1 MVDPGQDA
9 PLPQEALDDFR
20 VVCQFGAEDLDRH
33 LTAPGVR
40 SPVHLADRPPAHD
53 LVQDVAAQHLL
64 GHATQ
69 LKAELSSAR
78 RAK

>member
-1 MVDPGQDA
+1 MFGPATKSVTM
-9 PLPQEALDDFR
+9 DDFP
-20 VVCQFGAEDLDRH
+20 VVRQLGAEDLDGH

-64 GHATQ
+64 GHATS
-69 LKAELSSAR
+69 LR
-78 RAK
+78 RN